1 MGQHHLFMALVT
13 GLTRQATPSTQ
24 NTKQTGSGHPCSS
37 RAAPE
42 HPPHPLPLP
51 AAVLKCA
58 KAKPREAATFLGYA
72 TAVVGIAPSGI
83 DLAKI
88 TGGQAGLGEK

>member
-1 MGQHHLFMALVT
+1 MLRTSHRPFLRAVSVC
-13 GLTRQATPSTQ
+13 AT
-24 NTKQTGSGHPCSS
+24 
-37 RAAPE
+37 
-42 HPPHPLPLP
+42 P

-58 KAKPREAATFLGYA
+58 RAKPKEAATFLGYA

-88 TGGQAGLGEK
+88 TGRGGGRLAQPARPLFVSGWARGADRRLCAAALL

>member
-1 MGQHHLFMALVT
+1 MLCGD
-13 GLTRQATPSTQ
+13 
-24 NTKQTGSGHPCSS
+24 
-37 RAAPE
+37 
-42 HPPHPLPLP
+42 

-88 TGGQAGLGEK
+88 TGQHGAVCSTVKKHALLLETCPAACDGKLQAVHCC